1 MTVSDQTAEAGR
13 RTEAELQPQG
23 GTASLPNPE
32 HALEKF
38 FHGRPLEMNLYGIF
52 AAAVQE
58 RLPHVI
64 TRFRRNQITFSGRRG
79 FAAVWI
85 PPFKVRGRPEHYIVV
100 SFAADRRIDHPRIVS
115 VAEPYPHRWT
125 HHVLVSSPED
135 VDDKLLDWVEQ
146 AYRLTNARQIGK

>member
-1 MTVSDQTAEAGR
+1 M
-13 RTEAELQPQG
+13 
-23 GTASLPNPE
+23 PNPE
-32 HALEKF
+32 QEVKKF
-38 FHGRPLEMNLYGIF
+38 FHERNLELSLDCVF

-58 RLPHVI
+58 RLPQTI
-64 TRFRRNQITFSGRRG
+64 TRFRRSQITFAGRRG

-125 HHVLVSSPED
+125 HHVLVSCPED
-135 VDDKLLDWVEQ
+135 VDELLLDWVEQ
-146 AYRLTNARQIGK
+146 AFRLTNSR